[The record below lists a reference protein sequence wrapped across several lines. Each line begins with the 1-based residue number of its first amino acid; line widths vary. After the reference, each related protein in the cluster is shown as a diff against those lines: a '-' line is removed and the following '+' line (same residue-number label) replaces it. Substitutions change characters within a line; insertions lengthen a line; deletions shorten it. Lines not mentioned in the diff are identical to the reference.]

1 MPREK
6 QCGGAGVGGGW
17 RVKQCVWLWRLSL
30 RLQRGGI
37 FWGKLWQ
44 HGGGGGKDSI
54 ATAGGKN
61 IEKLDKALEQADSL
75 IRKLLDERL

>member
-1 MPREK
+1 ML
-6 QCGGAGVGGGW
+6 V
-17 RVKQCVWLWRLSL
+17 CVVSSDIQNSITAKELISSL
-30 RLQRGGI
+30 AKI
-37 FWGKLWQ
+37 ID
-44 HGGGGGKDSI
+44 GGGGGKDSI